1 MNYLIQDKGSNPFKS
16 TNLIINLYSLLI
28 LFFRNMNK
36 FVITSGKSVVSYFD
50 NTIVHITNTD
60 NPKYYNTIGEAMKD
74 TILVNKLLNTNS
86 FRVMSIN

>member
-1 MNYLIQDKGSNPFKS
+1 
-16 TNLIINLYSLLI
+16 
-28 LFFRNMNK
+28 MNK